1 MRKIAVET
9 KRCILSGY
17 FVISVL
23 LTIVVCMTGS
33 CMVEGGTDEIFS
45 LFFQMNRQ
53 EMLQDPY
60 CNAYELWCRGIGKWM
75 YVLMPFVL
83 GMSYTVNA
91 DGEKRMGNARFF
103 LVREG
108 RKGYCFSRM
117 VSCMVSGGVC
127 MVIGYAVFGV
137 LVAMR
142 FPLPSAYETTML
154 QEYMDLAGVYD
165 FRIEIIKRIFGAF
178 FYGMA
183 SNIFVYISSVL
194 FMDKYVLM
202 SFPMMAAYIYNGIIN
217 QLESWCMSSEME
229 KPLKALQ
236 MAGFD
241 TIINGRSLL
250 LKGISFLYILIIYI
264 TVYKIYCVKINKD
277 GE

>member
-91 DGEKRMGNARFF
+91 DGEKRMGNAREVANVVYF
-103 LVREG
+103 LGSE
-108 RKGYCFSRM
+108 
-117 VSCMVSGGVC
+117 
-127 MVIGYAVFGV
+127 
-137 LVAMR
+137 
-142 FPLPSAYETTML
+142 E
-154 QEYMDLAGVYD
+154 
-165 FRIEIIKRIFGAF
+165 
-178 FYGMA
+178 
-183 SNIFVYISSVL
+183 SS
-194 FMDKYVLM
+194 
-202 SFPMMAAYIYNGIIN
+202 
-217 QLESWCMSSEME
+217 
-229 KPLKALQ
+229 
-236 MAGFD
+236 
-241 TIINGRSLL
+241 
-250 LKGISFLYILIIYI
+250 YI
-264 TVYKIYCVKINKD
+264 TGQVIHID
-277 GE
+277 GGMVM